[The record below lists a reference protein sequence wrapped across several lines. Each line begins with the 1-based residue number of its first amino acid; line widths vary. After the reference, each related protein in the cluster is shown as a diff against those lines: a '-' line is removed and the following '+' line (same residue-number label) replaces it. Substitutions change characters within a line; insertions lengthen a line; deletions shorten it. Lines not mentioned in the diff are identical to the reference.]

1 MILNLPGPRRD
12 DVDSVPFAPNEAHAM
27 KISKCIVLAV
37 ALLAIPLASAPA
49 PAQQASDGSYARIA
63 RDSYNLNKVDAEKLE
78 ASLVGTPDDLQARA
92 KLLGFY
98 FGGATRLYGA
108 ETTIAHRR
116 RHILWLIEHH
126 PDSEVVG
133 LSEATIDPAG
143 HALADRQGYEQAAK
157 SWIEATQS
165 PRSNAAVLGN
175 AAKFFQLPDKERSAA
190 LLNQAQKIAP
200 DDKRWSERLGYVYAL
215 AILGV
220 DGLNQ
225 NGLPTRHD
233 PAEAAGDF
241 ARRARQELERS
252 TDPIMVGIAGRILG
266 QYGLMMGGM
275 FAGTFQVDVVPIAET
290 FLVKAQTLDPTNSFW
305 PRSLGE
311 FHKLRAIAGK

>member
-1 MILNLPGPRRD
+1 
-12 DVDSVPFAPNEAHAM
+12 M

-37 ALLAIPLASAPA
+37 ALLAIPLASDPA
-49 PAQQASDGSYARIA
+49 PAQQTPEVSYARIA
-63 RDSYNLNKVDAEKLE
+63 RDSYSLNKVDAEQIE
-78 ASLVGTPDDLQARA
+78 ASLVGTPDDLQARTR
-92 KLLGFY
+92 LLGFY
-98 FGGATRLYGA
+98 FGGAARLYGA
-108 ETTIAHRR
+108 ETAIAHRR

-126 PDSEVVG
+126 PDSEVAG

-157 SWIEATQS
+157 LWIEAAQS

-190 LLNQAQKIAP
+190 LINQAQKIAP

-225 NGLPTRHD
+225 NGLPTRHN

-241 ARRARQELERS
+241 AKRARQELEKS
-252 TDPIMVGIAGRILG
+252 TDPVTIGIAGRIVGL
-266 QYGLMMGGM
+266 YGLMMGGM

-290 FLVKAQTLDPTNSFW
+290 FLVKAQTLDPANSFW
-305 PRSLGE
+305 PKSLEE
-311 FHKLRAIAGK
+311 FRKLRAIAGK